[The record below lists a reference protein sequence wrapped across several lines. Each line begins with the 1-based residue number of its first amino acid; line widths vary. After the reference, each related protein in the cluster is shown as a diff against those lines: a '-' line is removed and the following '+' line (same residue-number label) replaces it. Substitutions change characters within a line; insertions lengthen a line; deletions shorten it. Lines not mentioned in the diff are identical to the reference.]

1 MDQATDGALG
11 VKKGDAKK
19 DEAKNDDASQKIP
32 LGVQVAVY
40 ATGTFANSTNNVVSV
55 ILPLWA
61 VAIGASPFMIGII
74 LGARHFL
81 TALLSIHGGAL
92 MDRIGTRRVL
102 VWFGVAAAISP
113 ILFPLMPWVWGAVV
127 LQMIGGLATNYG
139 WIGAQAQIGEIMK
152 GHAVYAGRFS
162 FSLRFGQLAAPPL
175 AGFAWDVAGPW
186 AGFGLLTLW
195 GVGLLI
201 SSMAL
206 PRSAGS
212 EGTGPVRARD
222 LLPRLSDYID
232 AFRLMA
238 VPAILLVV
246 MVTVLRMGG
255 NGIQSSFYVVYLGD
269 IGYSG
274 TLIGVLLGAAG
285 VLGFAGALSVEPLT
299 RLMQPYW
306 LLIVTVASTILF
318 VAATP
323 LISGIFVLLLAAS
336 ALRGGAMGLSQPLMI
351 SILARAAGDKKQG
364 KGAGLRTTANR
375 LSSMLVPVVMGGVV
389 EAFGIEASFYIIG
402 AVLIGLMGLVA
413 LHVNRT
419 LRA

>member
-1 MDQATDGALG
+1 
-11 VKKGDAKK
+11 
-19 DEAKNDDASQKIP
+19 
-32 LGVQVAVY
+32 
-40 ATGTFANSTNNVVSV
+40 
-55 ILPLWA
+55 
-61 VAIGASPFMIGII
+61 
-74 LGARHFL
+74 
-81 TALLSIHGGAL
+81 
-92 MDRIGTRRVL
+92 
-102 VWFGVAAAISP
+102 
-113 ILFPLMPWVWGAVV
+113 
-127 LQMIGGLATNYG
+127 
-139 WIGAQAQIGEIMK
+139 
-152 GHAVYAGRFS
+152 
-162 FSLRFGQLAAPPL
+162 
-175 AGFAWDVAGPW
+175 
-186 AGFGLLTLW
+186 
-195 GVGLLI
+195 
-201 SSMAL
+201 
-206 PRSAGS
+206 
-212 EGTGPVRARD
+212 
-222 LLPRLSDYID
+222 
-232 AFRLMA
+232 
-238 VPAILLVV
+238 

-402 AVLIGLMGLVA
+402 AILIGLMGLVA
-413 LHVNRT
+413 LHVSRT